1 MNAFPLESEFLHL
14 ERSRVLWLCCRG
26 VCEMNSLYQVCLP
39 HGDNLVTEQLVSM
52 CDFYPVA
59 FLRTANSY
67 LFLLEVAPLEL
78 AMAPPC

>member
-1 MNAFPLESEFLHL
+1 MSAFPLESEFLCL

-39 HGDNLVTEQLVSM
+39 HGDNLVTEGLASM

-59 FLRTANSY
+59 FLRTASSY
-67 LFLLEVAPLEL
+67 LFLLEAAPLEL
-78 AMAPPC
+78 AMAPSC

>member
-1 MNAFPLESEFLHL
+1 
-14 ERSRVLWLCCRG
+14 
-26 VCEMNSLYQVCLP
+26 MNSLYQVCLP
-39 HGDNLVTEQLVSM
+39 HGDNLVTEQLASM